1 MTADI
6 DFRSPTEL
14 EAAANRVPHTATYH
28 HEPVFD
34 TDRTESSKTNAE
46 LEPLLVADPDSGA
59 RHMEVTYQEMVTEP
73 TSKTA
78 YQHFF
83 GPLATGRS
91 SFTAPPV
98 RTGPGSAPSCCSRPS
113 ASMPRRSNKITC

>member
-14 EAAANRVPHTATYH
+14 EAAADRVPHTATYH

-46 LEPLLVADPDSGA
+46 LEPLLAVSYTHLDVYKRQMYYAPQAWCSDDTDAVERIYIQDGTSYGYIPSMWGA
-59 RHMEVTYQEMVTEP
+59 HVSAVPNDQVGRVT
-73 TSKTA
+73 SLDLSLI
-78 YQHFF
+78 H
-83 GPLATGRS
+83 
-91 SFTAPPV
+91 
-98 RTGPGSAPSCCSRPS
+98 
-113 ASMPRRSNKITC
+113 I